1 MNVIKALSMKVE
13 QDHSRQL
20 QDIKNLED
28 NTKKFEEGGKDDG
41 DRVPVDFEKL
51 VGSSGGMI
59 NNNIR
64 NSIGNSNEI
73 PPDPFDTPGND
84 PISGFITVLG
94 SSNMVKFLLFLL
106 KNFFVIF
113 LENFFF

>member
-1 MNVIKALSMKVE
+1 MNVIKALSMK
-13 QDHSRQL
+13 
-20 QDIKNLED
+20 
-28 NTKKFEEGGKDDG
+28 
-41 DRVPVDFEKL
+41 
-51 VGSSGGMI
+51 
-59 NNNIR
+59 
-64 NSIGNSNEI
+64 
-73 PPDPFDTPGND
+73 PFDTPGND